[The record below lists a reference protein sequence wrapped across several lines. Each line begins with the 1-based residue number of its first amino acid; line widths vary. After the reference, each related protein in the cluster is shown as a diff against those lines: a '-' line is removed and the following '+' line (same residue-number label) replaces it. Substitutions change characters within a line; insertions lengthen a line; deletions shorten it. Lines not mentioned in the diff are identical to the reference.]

1 MPPAPHTTRE
11 FELATCV
18 ARWCFDVALPVG
30 FFCLFLFFLEMGT
43 DETPSLLGL
52 VDAAVVVVVAGR
64 ISPNGDGRCC
74 FLFFCCC
81 GWLVVDEEEEGC
93 IVVAIVVS
101 GRET

>member
-43 DETPSLLGL
+43 DETPSLFGL
-52 VDAAVVVVVAGR
+52 VAAVVVVAGR
-64 ISPNGDGRCC
+64 IRPKGDGRCC

-81 GWLVVDEEEEGC
+81 GWLVLDEEEEGGC
-93 IVVAIVVS
+93 IVVAIVVY
-101 GRET
+101 GRES